1 MEIMEQEKEMR
12 ARWCVGSLCLIY
24 SRSKTKWFKG
34 KITSIYSQNNEEW
47 LRVKYGS
54 NFDKTKSIQR
64 YSKHITPIRE
74 DSHST
79 NSWCNGEVMNIF
91 HDKDGEWLKVTY
103 EECNVMMVC
112 DIQRYSNDIRL
123 LQTTTNTNQ
132 INIKETI
139 TNQCAM
145 LKKSQNV
152 HRLLS

>member
-1 MEIMEQEKEMR
+1 MVQT
-12 ARWCVGSLCLIY
+12 S
-24 SRSKTKWFKG
+24 TKQNRFKD
-34 KITSIYSQNNEEW
+34 T
-47 LRVKYGS
+47 
-54 NFDKTKSIQR
+54 

-74 DSHST
+74 DQSSLFHKGSICSVYSHST

-132 INIKETI
+132 TKLNQYQRNHHKSVCDVKE
-139 TNQCAM
+139 
-145 LKKSQNV
+145 
-152 HRLLS
+152 